1 MSLSPPRVPS
11 SYPNPKIVCSQESV
25 QKQLSIVPTLPNSS
39 TPEGQYNTVFV
50 FDFARPE
57 NNATLNI
64 KWVKASVYDV
74 YRTLVMTPG
83 AVLTITTDTQEEF
96 VGKVTGVSRKN
107 LEGTELY
114 ELDIS
119 MRRTN

>member
-11 SYPNPKIVCSQESV
+11 SYPNPKIVCSSESIN
-25 QKQLSIVPTLPNSS
+25 KQISVVPTLPNSS
-39 TPEGQYNTVFV
+39 TPEDEYAETFI
-50 FDFARPE
+50 FDFAAPD
-57 NNATLNI
+57 NQANLNV
-64 KWVKASVYDV
+64 KWVKASVYDG
-74 YRTLVMTPG
+74 YRNLVKTPG

-96 VGKVTGVSRKN
+96 IGKVIGVSRKN
-107 LEGTELY
+107 LDGTELY